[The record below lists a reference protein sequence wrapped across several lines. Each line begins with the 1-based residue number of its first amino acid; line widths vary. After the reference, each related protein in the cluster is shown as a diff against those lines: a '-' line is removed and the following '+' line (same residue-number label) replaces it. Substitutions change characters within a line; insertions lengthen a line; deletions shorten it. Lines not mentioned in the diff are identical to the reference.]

1 MVWITMILIFHIN
14 DLVIVSFC
22 YSGTGLQTC
31 FLVVQFGFLNY
42 CFDWFEEHRSLK
54 HQRFLNVNSP
64 LNNTHWKL
72 TWDSFVK
79 CFCLYLEL
87 YGAGSENNKVGFCW
101 VGMRVR
107 IVLAFLTRIEQ
118 YALMAETVQVKFGI
132 LRQCL

>member
-1 MVWITMILIFHIN
+1 
-14 DLVIVSFC
+14 
-22 YSGTGLQTC
+22 
-31 FLVVQFGFLNY
+31 
-42 CFDWFEEHRSLK
+42 
-54 HQRFLNVNSP
+54 
-64 LNNTHWKL
+64 
-72 TWDSFVK
+72 
-79 CFCLYLEL
+79 LEL

>member
-1 MVWITMILIFHIN
+1 M
-14 DLVIVSFC
+14 
-22 YSGTGLQTC
+22 
-31 FLVVQFGFLNY
+31 
-42 CFDWFEEHRSLK
+42 
-54 HQRFLNVNSP
+54 
-64 LNNTHWKL
+64 
-72 TWDSFVK
+72 K